1 MHRRRPVVACPPIIY
16 YTDDQEQESF
26 VKHRLLG
33 YGGFAAV
40 YEVER
45 VSDGCRMAAK
55 VLPLSSLAD
64 ANKLRRVQNE
74 IDINQLL
81 HHPHIVTF
89 LGSFQDEQ
97 NVYLLQE
104 LCCITLS
111 ELLKHVGKM
120 TELQA
125 AHILWQVL
133 SALEHL
139 HGCRVAHRDLKLSNM
154 FLAQDGTVKVGD
166 LGLACHLPTPSCR
179 RRSTCG
185 SLNWMAPEVLRPRSN
200 GYGLEVD
207 IWALGVMLF
216 TLLVGRPPFAAGRES
231 ASAEELLQQT
241 TCGRILQG
249 RYRMPGANE
258 VVLGPEACDLVAKLL
273 VVDPAARPSLEQ
285 LRSHAFFRL
294 HLGVL
299 AMMGPLMLRPPSGQ
313 QNQSP
318 PERAGSAWED
328 RLSLAAS
335 EDLGLRPPLSIQSQM
350 SSAPPPVDIRFLL
363 CNAGRAALAAHAAGV
378 VGCSTACD
386 STSGS
391 YMELSQS
398 EPCSVITAI
407 STATTNATGGRGGGS
422 GDPRWQQLGPPDG
435 LSSQLT
441 RSHDPARTRSHPQ
454 LPPYR
459 MSEQITGAASGRQL
473 QGGKGKFFSRGSV
486 PNSPFV
492 DHSPF
497 IGAIDSGSTKSVS
510 SLTHGTSGASPQGVL
525 NCGGS
530 AIAGPIPSTGSTP
543 ALLTSSMLS
552 SSPQPLHPH
561 YHSHHY
567 HPFQHSLQQQLPNL
581 PQQQQLQPA
590 FTPGQDTQQLSL
602 APPQLS
608 TPFLCASEAPKALP
622 GGGADQHLPAHGL
635 LVLPHAHP
643 QSRGGE
649 WQELDTGGGGSS
661 YAEGLGAPLDR
672 QASWMHSCTSLS
684 RHTSAALSPRSTSQ
698 RSSAFVASFVHS
710 ALGPQHAHAQP
721 SQLNLH
727 TQLDQQRRHQHDDQR
742 LLRQQQLQSQHQQA
756 SPMPGQ
762 RRRTVDS
769 TISPVAVNSGATD
782 RAEAADTDAPVCDNL
797 SSGPGGVSG
806 MQPQAIS
813 VLRTAFLSQY
823 NRFQQAA
830 GVQARRLQTSRSTH
844 ARNSMRI
851 AAGLRSVPG
860 GSGLDEEPEN
870 DASSDTVRSYADS
883 LEAMLLGRHAGLNGT
898 VAAAMLSGP
907 APVMPSGMARYC
919 HAHTLGQGHHGAS
932 HGVNPGPGV
941 PHRRPVP
948 AIPTPSAPIVLR
960 HARSSIGAAPSIR
973 RCAPVY
979 GGDVVHGNGHDTATG
994 AVPLLPSGCRATPLT
1009 PWLQVDGASSLHSA
1023 PCAPAIPSG
1032 PASSQIPGPLCP
1044 TSGGGEAVLAA
1055 GCIAVGIP
1063 AAKSLPADL
1072 EAPRLPMA
1080 LPPYQRPSYCT
1091 QRHSSSAA
1099 TTPQDSEPLSLA
1111 VFAIQQSKGLPN
1123 RGTSSTP
1130 NGLDGATLDMG
1141 LCICTGTD
1149 SPHREGSGWSS
1160 GQVQLRAAGPGPG
1173 SGVTPALLAAAAGM
1187 DPAAR
1192 ALEAERAVANL
1203 DLFTGNSTV
1212 ATHTGV
1218 ATAPTTSVGTA
1229 SAGVGQEE
1237 VATRENQ
1244 KSLSQYSQPQ
1254 EVMLQQLQQQIPSS
1268 ELIARAHSPP
1278 MQMSHSY
1285 NTHTRTAAGR
1295 PMLPPV
1301 PAVEGCLILE
1311 SQAKYESGP
1320 RQAGSQATVTINGSH
1335 MGAAAAAPQ
1344 PSPGLGQDIAGVG
1357 PGRKVTG
1364 VWYTESV
1371 SLRADRDAAVPS
1383 SKPSIN
1389 ALGQYTP
1396 QNPSLRMF
1404 QTPHLHRPGSPAKNQ
1419 GQHQEQQQ
1427 ELAQRVHQEQQQRSK
1442 SCRESGSGFSFRM
1455 YMHPWRAMAL
1465 ARVRQEAIRLHRIQ
1479 HEEVSEVEA
1488 EGQTQPLEEWG
1499 DTSSRSGIS
1508 AAPLEL
1514 LRLQVCGVPARITP
1528 SLQNPDATGHFVST
1542 AAASGAATSC
1552 IGIAPASITPS
1563 ATEVVGHG
1571 QVYAGSGA
1579 ASFGG
1584 SGSLGDMAATPQ
1596 SDSGKQAI
1604 TAALSSRA
1612 AQSPVT
1618 GAATS
1623 VSSTGTEELPWTA
1636 SAPAA
1641 VRNHTLPPVTATS
1654 RAVAAWLGGASQAA
1668 VAPPVA
1674 AHCAA
1679 VATASCSEPCKH
1691 APSAFDRLGLC
1702 CRILPSSCACGG
1714 GPVSPVGSD
1723 TSPYPHG
1730 DCKLGPTSPGPK
1742 RRVASLDV
1750 ELVLRHLES
1759 SDPDDL
1765 ALATVLPSDN
1775 ISTPQGT
1782 MTMRNLVAANI
1793 HGQPTGACTGAS
1805 QPDSER
1811 LRPAKPAEEV
1821 DRCRSTAG
1829 TSPNGV
1835 PAHLRPASLD
1845 SSQPHG
1851 SQGGVVEIETVL
1863 RPGRDPAPSVM
1874 ISLSPPHDDEGGP
1887 VLGLGAAAI
1896 RALHFTSVGDH
1907 GRSITSETGRDKQ
1920 ESRLNAPLDSNRVSM
1935 DVLLKVLGCPEVDD
1949 ATAAPTA
1956 PTKLSVSCG
1965 PVPAHNAMA
1974 GFASRVVAE
1983 AAIMPPPVPHSVM
1996 SVPRLHECTREGQPA
2011 PLRSSCPDRPVAT
2024 DERTSEDGSPLLP
2037 PLPEEMSVLPRS
2049 SPGPALSPSYRL
2061 STSATGMH
2069 VSNGGMATDAV
2080 PEMDPDALAE
2090 LASRL
2095 RFKSFKDAMGS
2106 RTGSFTYRPS
2116 RMMPAGQ
2123 RSPSRRTLCS
2133 PVGQPGVSGLLS
2145 DEVSVRECGGGA
2157 ADTGP
2162 SEPAPG
2168 RPRAQVHPRDV
2179 LMVKWLDYSSKYGL
2193 SYVLSNGAV
2202 GVLFRDGTQLLRD
2215 RGDAYAWL
2223 LGGPAD
2229 STAAASKRG
2238 TQAMHLQGLV
2248 PQAKPLLLQEGPQP
2262 AGHGDRHH
2270 HDVSKKLRLLSTF
2283 EGMLLGSDVGY
2294 GIGAAAPSEDAANR
2308 EPHVHFTRLQ
2318 AGERECAQSMPTH
2331 ETGPTATAPLPPPPA
2346 QPPPIF
2352 VTWWTRTKKALVLC
2366 LSSGTLQAL
2375 FCDGSELVVR
2385 EEEDEVEY
2393 LGRDGRRTSCSLS
2406 SVRLTGPKTSVSKRI
2421 EYATMLIQSRA
2432 GKHSYRS

>member
-1 MHRRRPVVACPPIIY
+1 MHRRRPVVACPRIIY
-16 YTDDQEQESF
+16 YTEDREQESF
-26 VKHRLLG
+26 IKHRLLG

-216 TLLVGRPPFAAGRES
+216 TLLVGRPPFAAGRDS

-258 VVLGPEACDLVAKLL
+258 VVLGPEACDLVARLL

-294 HLGVL
+294 HLGAL
-299 AMMGPLMLRPPSGQ
+299 ALTGPLMLRSPWEQ
-313 QNQSP
+313 QNLSP

-335 EDLGLRPPLSIQSQM
+335 EDSGLRPSLSIQSQM
-350 SSAPPPVDIRFLL
+350 GSVPPPVDIRLLL

-378 VGCSTACD
+378 VGGSAACD

-398 EPCSVITAI
+398 EQCSVITAI
-407 STATTNATGGRGGGS
+407 STTTTNATGGRGGGS
-422 GDPRWQQLGPPDG
+422 ADPRWQPPDA

-441 RSHDPARTRSHPQ
+441 RSHDAARTRSHPQ

-459 MSEQITGAASGRQL
+459 MSEQITRPTSGLQF
-473 QGGKGKFFSRGSV
+473 QGGKGKSFARGSV

-492 DHSPF
+492 DHSAF
-497 IGAIDSGSTKSVS
+497 IGGIDPGSTQSIS
-510 SLTHGTSGASPQGVL
+510 SLTHETSGASPPGVL
-525 NCGGS
+525 TCGGS
-530 AIAGPIPSTGSTP
+530 TIAGPFPTTGSTP
-543 ALLTSSMLS
+543 ALPAQLLTSSMLS
-552 SSPQPLHPH
+552 SSPQPSQQ
-561 YHSHHY
+561 YYNSHHC
-567 HPFQHSLQQQLPNL
+567 HPFQHSLQQQLPYL
-581 PQQQQLQPA
+581 PQQQQTQPA

-602 APPQLS
+602 APPQSS
-608 TPFLCASEAPKALP
+608 TPFLCAPEAPKALP
-622 GGGADQHLPAHGL
+622 GGGTDQHLPAHGL
-635 LVLPHAHP
+635 MVLPHAHP
-643 QSRGGE
+643 HPRGGE
-649 WQELDTGGGGSS
+649 WQELDTGGDGSS
-661 YAEGLGAPLDR
+661 YAECLGAPLDR
-672 QASWMHSCTSLS
+672 QASWMRSCTGLS
-684 RHTSAALSPRSTSQ
+684 RHTSAALSSRSTSQ
-698 RSSAFVASFVHS
+698 RSSAFIASFVHT
-710 ALGPQHAHAQP
+710 ALGPQHTHAQP
-721 SQLNLH
+721 PQLNLH
-727 TQLDQQRRHQHDDQR
+727 TQVDQQRRHQHDDQR
-742 LLRQQQLQSQHQQA
+742 LLRQQRSQSQHQQA
-756 SPMPGQ
+756 SMLPGR

-769 TISPVAVNSGATD
+769 TISPVMANFGMTD

-797 SSGPGGVSG
+797 SSGPGGVNG
-806 MQPQAIS
+806 MPPQAIS
-813 VLRTAFLSQY
+813 VLRTAFLSQCHH
-823 NRFQQAA
+823 FQHAA
-830 GVQARRLQTSRSTH
+830 AVQARRLQASRSVH

-883 LEAMLLGRHAGLNGT
+883 LEAMLLGRHAGINGT
-898 VAAAMLSGP
+898 VAAAMLSSP

-919 HAHTLGQGHHGAS
+919 HAHNLGQGHHGAS
-932 HGVNPGPGV
+932 HGVNPSPGLQ
-941 PHRRPVP
+941 HGRPVP
-948 AIPTPSAPIVLR
+948 AVPTPSAPIVLR
-960 HARSSIGAAPSIR
+960 HARSSIGAAPLVR

-979 GGDVVHGNGHDTATG
+979 SGDVVHGNGHDNATG

-1009 PWLQVDGASSLHSA
+1009 PWLQADGAGSLHSA
-1023 PCAPAIPSG
+1023 PCTAAISSG
-1032 PASSQIPGPLCP
+1032 PASSQIAGSLRP
-1044 TSGGGEAVLAA
+1044 TSGGGEAALTA
-1055 GCIAVGIP
+1055 GYIAIGIP

-1080 LPPYQRPSYCT
+1080 LPPYQGPSYST
-1091 QRHSSSAA
+1091 PRHSSSAA
-1099 TTPQDSEPLSLA
+1099 TTPQHSEPLSLA

-1123 RGTSSTP
+1123 RGLSSTP
-1130 NGLDGATLDMG
+1130 NGLDGATLDVG
-1141 LCICTGTD
+1141 LCICSGVD

-1160 GQVQLRAAGPGPG
+1160 GQVQLRASGPGPG
-1173 SGVTPALLAAAAGM
+1173 SGVTPALFTAAAKM
-1187 DPAAR
+1187 DPGAR

-1203 DLFTGNSTV
+1203 EFFTGNSKV
-1212 ATHTGV
+1212 ATHTDV
-1218 ATAPTTSVGTA
+1218 ATLPATSVGTA
-1229 SAGVGQEE
+1229 FADISREE
-1237 VATRENQ
+1237 ATTRENQ

-1254 EVMLQQLQQQIPSS
+1254 EVMLQQPQQQLLSS
-1268 ELIARAHSPP
+1268 ELIGRAHGPP
-1278 MQMSHSY
+1278 MPMSHCYS
-1285 NTHTRTAAGR
+1285 TCTRTAAGR

-1301 PAVEGCLILE
+1301 LAAEGCLTWE
-1311 SQAKYESGP
+1311 SRRYYEPGP
-1320 RQAGSQATVTINGSH
+1320 RQAGSQATATINGRNV
-1335 MGAAAAAPQ
+1335 GAATVAPQ
-1344 PSPGLGQDIAGVG
+1344 PLPGLGQDIAGVG
-1357 PGRKVTG
+1357 PGRNVTG

-1371 SLRADRDAAVPS
+1371 SLRTNRDAAVPS
-1383 SKPSIN
+1383 FN
-1389 ALGQYTP
+1389 TLGQHTP

-1404 QTPHLHRPGSPAKNQ
+1404 RTSHLHRPCSPAKDQ
-1419 GQHQEQQQ
+1419 EQHQGQQQ
-1427 ELAQRVHQEQQQRSK
+1427 ELSQRVHQEQQQRSK
-1442 SCRESGSGFSFRM
+1442 SCRELGSGFRSRM

-1465 ARVRQEAIRLHRIQ
+1465 TRVRQEAMRLYRIQ

-1508 AAPLEL
+1508 AAHLEPR
-1514 LRLQVCGVPARITP
+1514 RLQVCGASARLTP
-1528 SLQNPDATGHFVST
+1528 FLHNPDAPGHFVST
-1542 AAASGAATSC
+1542 AAASGAATPST
-1552 IGIAPASITPS
+1552 GIAPASIASS
-1563 ATEVVGHG
+1563 ATVVVGHG
-1571 QVYAGSGA
+1571 QIYADSA
-1579 ASFGG
+1579 AVSLGG
-1584 SGSLGDMAATPQ
+1584 SGSFGDIAATPR
-1596 SDSGKQAI
+1596 SDSGKQAT

-1618 GAATS
+1618 GAAKT
-1623 VSSTGTEELPWTA
+1623 VTLTRTDELPWTA

-1641 VRNHTLPPVTATS
+1641 VRSHTSPPVTSTS
-1654 RAVAAWLGGASQAA
+1654 RAVAAWLGAASPAA
-1668 VAPPVA
+1668 TAPPVA
-1674 AHCAA
+1674 ARCAA
-1679 VATASCSEPCKH
+1679 VATASCSHPRKH

-1702 CRILPSSCACGG
+1702 CRILPTGCTCGG
-1714 GPVSPVGSD
+1714 GPVSPIGSD
-1723 TSPYPHG
+1723 TSPYRHG
-1730 DCKLGPTSPGPK
+1730 DCKVGPTSPGPK

-1750 ELVLRHLES
+1750 ERVLRHLES

-1765 ALATVLPSDN
+1765 AMATVLPSDN
-1775 ISTPQGT
+1775 IAMLQGT
-1782 MTMRNLVAANI
+1782 TTMRSPLAADSY
-1793 HGQPTGACTGAS
+1793 GKPTGACTSAS
-1805 QPDSER
+1805 QLDSER
-1811 LRPAKPAEEV
+1811 LRHAEPAEEV
-1821 DRCRSTAG
+1821 DRCRSHAG
-1829 TSPNGV
+1829 ASPNVV
-1835 PAHLRPASLD
+1835 PSQLRPASLG

-1851 SQGGVVEIETVL
+1851 SKGGAVEAETVL
-1863 RPGRDPAPSVM
+1863 KPCRNPAPSVM
-1874 ISLSPPHDDEGGP
+1874 ISLSPPHNDEGGP
-1887 VLGLGAAAI
+1887 VSGLGATAI
-1896 RALHFTSVGDH
+1896 SAVHFTSAGDH
-1907 GRSITSETGRDKQ
+1907 GRSITAETGRDMQ
-1920 ESRLNAPLDSNRVSM
+1920 EFRLNTPLDSNRVSM
-1935 DVLLKVLGCPEVDD
+1935 DVLPKVLGCPEVDD
-1949 ATAAPTA
+1949 ATAAPAA
-1956 PTKLSVSCG
+1956 PAKLSVSCG

-1974 GFASRVVAE
+1974 GIASRFVDE
-1983 AAIMPPPVPHSVM
+1983 AARMPPPVPHSVM
-1996 SVPRLHECTREGQPA
+1996 SIPRLHECTQEGQPA
-2011 PLRSSCPDRPVAT
+2011 PLRSSCPDRLVAT
-2024 DERTSEDGSPLLP
+2024 GDCTSEERGPLLQP
-2037 PLPEEMSVLPRS
+2037 PPAGVTVLPRS
-2049 SPGPALSPSYRL
+2049 LPGPAVSPSYRL
-2061 STSATGMH
+2061 STSATGMCS

-2123 RSPSRRTLCS
+2123 CSPSRRTLCS
-2133 PVGQPGVSGLLS
+2133 TVGQPGVSGFLA
-2145 DEVSVRECGGGA
+2145 DEVSVRDGGGGA
-2157 ADTGP
+2157 ADTAP

-2168 RPRAQVHPRDV
+2168 RPRSQVYPRDV
-2179 LMVKWLDYSSKYGL
+2179 LMVKWIDYSSKYGL

-2202 GVLFRDGTQLLRD
+2202 GVLFRDGTQLLRN

-2229 STAAASKRG
+2229 TTAAGSKRG
-2238 TQAMHLQGLV
+2238 AQAMQLQGLV
-2248 PQAKPLLLQEGPQP
+2248 PQAQPLLLQEGQQ
-2262 AGHGDRHH
+2262 ASGHGDRHH

-2283 EGMLLGSDVGY
+2283 EGMLLGSAVGN
-2294 GIGAAAPSEDAANR
+2294 GIGAAAPSEDAANL
-2308 EPHVHFTRLQ
+2308 EPHVHFTCRQ
-2318 AGERECAQSMPTH
+2318 AGQQECAQDMPTH
-2331 ETGPTATAPLPPPPA
+2331 ETGPTATASLPPP

-2352 VTWWTRTKKALVLC
+2352 VTWWTRTKKALVLY

-2393 LGRDGRRTSCSLS
+2393 LARDGLRTSCSLS

-2421 EYATMLIQSRA
+2421 EYATMLVKSRA